1 MDWMNLRSKFAQIF
15 KKYRY
20 PILILAIGIFLM
32 TLPEKQE
39 STPDIEEKVES
50 ESENTL
56 SQSLELILSQIEGVG
71 KVSVMLT
78 EEEGSQVLYQTDS
91 DTRSSESGDTRQE
104 KTVLITGAD
113 RTESGLIRQ
122 ELPPRYRGALIV
134 CQGAD
139 RSTVKLAVVEA
150 VANVTGISADRITVL
165 KMK

>member
-1 MDWMNLRSKFAQIF
+1 
-15 KKYRY
+15 
-20 PILILAIGIFLM
+20 
-32 TLPEKQE
+32 
-39 STPDIEEKVES
+39 
-50 ESENTL
+50 
-56 SQSLELILSQIEGVG
+56 
-71 KVSVMLT
+71 MLT

-113 RTESGLIRQ
+113 RTETGLIRQ

-139 RSTVKLAVVEA
+139 RPAVKLAVVEA

>member
-1 MDWMNLRSKFAQIF
+1 MDWINLRSNFVEIF

-20 PILILAIGIFLM
+20 PILILAVGIFLM
-32 TLPEKQE
+32 NLPEKQE
-39 STPDIEEKVES
+39 MTVEIPVQDQA
-50 ESENTL
+50 ELENTL

-78 EEEGSQVLYQTDS
+78 EEAGSQILYQTDS
-91 DTRSSESGDTRQE
+91 DIRNSESGDTRQE
-104 KTVLITGAD
+104 ETVLITD
-113 RTESGLIRQ
+113 MNRMQTGLIRQ
-122 ELPPRYRGALIV
+122 ELSPTYRGALIV

-139 RSTVKLAVVEA
+139 RSSVKLAVVEA

>member
-39 STPDIEEKVES
+39 TTPEIEERV

-104 KTVLITGAD
+104 NTVLITGAD
-113 RTESGLIRQ
+113 RMETGLIRQ

-139 RSTVKLAVVEA
+139 RPAVKLAVVEA

>member
-1 MDWMNLRSKFAQIF
+1 MDWINLRSNFVEIF

-20 PILILAIGIFLM
+20 PILILAVGIFLM
-32 TLPEKQE
+32 NLPEKQE
-39 STPDIEEKVES
+39 MTAEIPVQDQAEL
-50 ESENTL
+50 ENTL

-113 RTESGLIRQ
+113 RMETGLIRQ

-139 RSTVKLAVVEA
+139 RPAVKLAVVEA